1 MLKKLKLKL
10 YNKKT
15 KEKLQG
21 IIFDDFGYYLDIPF
35 PMFKTT
41 NEEGKMALFAPKT
54 IEMVELCVTN
64 LNLTFFTQVD
74 REEFEN
80 RLRIFFCYFGLHTN
94 KFADLV
100 LTYETKKALAENSR
114 ITTEHL
120 K

>member
-21 IIFDDFGYYLDIPF
+21 VTFDDFGYYLDIPF

-54 IEMVELCVTN
+54 IEMIKLCVTN
-64 LNLTFFTQVD
+64 LNLTYFKQVD

-80 RLRIFFCYFGLHTN
+80 RLRVFFCYFGLNT
-94 KFADLV
+94 KEFADLM
-100 LTYETKKALAENSR
+100 LTYETKKAIAENPK
-114 ITTEHL
+114 IITEHL
-120 K
+120 Q